1 MNRFHELD
9 DVGLLSEEADG
20 GELREETPARV
31 AQVRRGYV
39 IAFLMLLVF
48 NSTALVSLVRELPV
62 GPVEDAVVA
71 LSETWAEQMARNGF
85 ARPEQFVRD
94 LVTDLKEASW

>member
-48 NSTALVSLVRELPV
+48 NSTALVSLVTPAPSSARLQVVDAIRRPS
-62 GPVEDAVVA
+62 PDPLLEDHAI
-71 LSETWAEQMARNGF
+71 
-85 ARPEQFVRD
+85 
-94 LVTDLKEASW
+94 